1 MMIKSQQRITDFGEV
16 YTSEREVK
24 AMLDLVEDETQRIES
39 RFLEPACGNGNF
51 LIEVLRRK
59 LHQVASRYSHN
70 QYDYEKYCIV
80 AASSI
85 YGIDILEDNVSE
97 CISRLSQ
104 YMFDEHFRV
113 TKNVDIKFQ
122 KIVRFILSRNIIV
135 GDAMSLNLTNS
146 ETPIIF
152 SEWNFIGGS
161 KVKRTDYTLSNLIAY
176 QPFEGDSLFSDL
188 GEEAF
193 IPQPVKSFE
202 VCTIA
207 DICDE

>member
-1 MMIKSQQRITDFGEV
+1 MIKSQQRITDFGEV
-16 YTSEREVK
+16 YTSEREVN
-24 AMLDLVEDETQRIES
+24 AMLDLVKEETQRIES

-51 LIEVLRRK
+51 LIEVLKRK
-59 LHQVASRYSHN
+59 LHQVSARYSRS

-104 YMFDEHFRV
+104 YIFDEHLRV
-113 TKNVDIKFQ
+113 TKKEDAKF
-122 KIVRFILSRNIIV
+122 KKVIRFILSRNIIV
-135 GDAMSLNLTNS
+135 GDATSLKIPNS

-152 SEWNFIGGS
+152 SEWNFIGVG

-193 IPQPVKSFE
+193 IPQPIKSYD
-202 VCTIA
+202 VCNIG
-207 DICDE
+207 DICDD